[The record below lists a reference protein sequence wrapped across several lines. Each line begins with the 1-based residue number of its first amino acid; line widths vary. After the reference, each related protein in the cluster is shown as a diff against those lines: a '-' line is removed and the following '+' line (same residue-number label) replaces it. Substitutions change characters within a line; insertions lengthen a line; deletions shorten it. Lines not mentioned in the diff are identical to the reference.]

1 MASRAFKDINL
12 SFKRHP
18 VTNDVVVIRD
28 EDAIKRSVKN
38 IIFTILGEKPFNPNF
53 GSVINDSLFELNTSL
68 NEIRIADEINSS
80 LLNHEPRI
88 ANIDATVEIMP
99 DSNEMNCTV
108 QYDIVGIPAPT
119 QTVDVLLFPASCL
132 LYTSPS
138 PRDLVISRMPS
149 SA

>member
-38 IIFTILGEKPFNPNF
+38 IIFTILGEKPFEPNF
-53 GSVINDSLFELNTSL
+53 GSVINESLFDLNTNLSEIKISDEIKASL
-68 NEIRIADEINSS
+68 NNY
-80 LLNHEPRI
+80 EPRI
-88 ANIDATVEIMP
+88 DNVEVSVTILA

-108 QYDIVGIPAPT
+108 QYDIVGLPAPT
-119 QTVDVLLFPASCL
+119 QEVDVLLFPA
-132 LYTSPS
+132 
-138 PRDLVISRMPS
+138 RV
-149 SA
+149 

>member
-38 IIFTILGEKPFNPNF
+38 IIFTILGEKPFIPNF

-68 NEIRIADEINSS
+68 SEIRIEDDIRSS
-80 LLNHEPRI
+80 ILNFEPRVT
-88 ANIDATVEIMP
+88 NIIVTVRVMP
-99 DSNEMNCTV
+99 DSNELNCTA
-108 QYDIVGIPAPT
+108 QYDIIGLTAPT
-119 QTVDVLLFPASCL
+119 QEVDVILQPARL
-132 LYTSPS
+132 
-138 PRDLVISRMPS
+138 
-149 SA
+149 